1 MSEYNKEQYDA
12 LAMVCTQLA
21 RISPSQRQKLA
32 NRLDGYLAFRR
43 EVDEFLQRHFSEI
56 CTANCFQSRLS
67 ACCSKEGIVTFFA
80 DGVINALLSRED
92 ELERL
97 AGILADDNEKRACVY
112 LGRGG
117 CRWRLPPIVCA
128 MFICEDAKKNA
139 FRADPTSERRWKSI
153 QQQRKRYTWPDRPVL
168 FDHLEQ
174 VFIDIGL
181 ESELMYLHNSP
192 GMLRVKQRAGLYKS

>member
-1 MSEYNKEQYDA
+1 
-12 LAMVCTQLA
+12 
-21 RISPSQRQKLA
+21 
-32 NRLDGYLAFRR
+32 
-43 EVDEFLQRHFSEI
+43 
-56 CTANCFQSRLS
+56 
-67 ACCSKEGIVTFFA
+67 
-80 DGVINALLSRED
+80 
-92 ELERL
+92 L
-97 AGILADDNEKRACVY
+97 AGILADDNEKRACAY

-117 CRWRLPPIVCA
+117 CLWRLPPIVCA
-128 MFICEDAKKNA
+128 MFICEDAKQNA

-192 GMLRVKQRAGLYKS
+192 GMLRVKQRAGLYKSKALHGGSPTGVSSGKSR